1 MRIED
6 EKVIIKGRE
15 VLFRNATEEDA
26 QILLDYLKVT
36 CGETRYLV
44 KEPHEITMTL
54 EQEKEFINNSNDSD
68 NSILLLGFLDGR
80 HVGNCS
86 LMGHFLRS
94 LILKITLHVQQT
106 DYLFHVTV

>member
-54 EQEKEFINNSNDSD
+54 EQEKEFINNST
-68 NSILLLGFLDGR
+68 IRTMVF
-80 HVGNCS
+80 C
-86 LMGHFLRS
+86 
-94 LILKITLHVQQT
+94 
-106 DYLFHVTV
+106 Y